1 MIEEL
6 DFTKLNNMAAFLKE
20 ESETASEF
28 TIEFIE
34 CLLKR
39 YNLQTA
45 LFEGI
50 EFEDVPEEIISIIQ
64 SGNIPT
70 KEDLLPMDS
79 DAQNALMMELVW
91 FCGMQRISVYCEE
104 EEIEEGD
111 SSTFDKILVM
121 RDVSP
126 AHWIGSYLITS
137 LTLLMSQLPSEDF
150 IDALTNNFDESQENL
165 MRISNLFI
173 ETCGSIYYR
182 YQEDSCFYDLK
193 PVTEEDE

>member
-1 MIEEL
+1 MIEEF
-6 DFTKLNNMAAFLKE
+6 DFTKLNNMAAFLKA

-104 EEIEEGD
+104 EEVEEGD

-126 AHWIGSYLITS
+126 AHWIGSYLVTS

-150 IDALTNNFDESQENL
+150 IDALTNNFDECQENL

>member
-45 LFEGI
+45 LFEGV
-50 EFEDVPEEIISIIQ
+50 EFEEVPEEIISIIQ
-64 SGNIPT
+64 SGNVPT

-104 EEIEEGD
+104 EKIEEGD

-150 IDALTNNFDESQENL
+150 IDALTNNFDGSQENL